1 MKLTAFLATSLLFV
15 PFALADAKAPVAP
28 GAAALA
34 AVDPATI
41 RPNDTQDDAAMW
53 AMRFLTRF
61 HYKRVPLDD
70 AMSTQILER
79 YLEGL
84 DGEKLFFVKGDVD
97 EFARYRENLDDAI
110 YDGELEPP
118 FEIFRRYIAR
128 VGERTAHA

>member
-1 MKLTAFLATSLLFV
+1 MNVRALLAV
-15 PFALADAKAPVAP
+15 PFLLVPIALAGAKAPVAAS
-28 GAAALA
+28 AAAMA

-79 YLEGL
+79 YVDGL
-84 DGEKLFFVKGDVD
+84 DGEKLFFTKADVD
-97 EFARYRENLDDAI
+97 EFARYRANLDDAI

-118 FEIFRRYIAR
+118 S
-128 VGERTAHA
+128 